1 MLFGNTVMFT
11 IGTKDTTITSFG
23 PQSGTTTGTL
33 MKNLSGINRN
43 RELLDETTDRT
54 SEIGRSNNVCHHNHS
69 LGCVAFC
76 CCQNA

>member
-54 SEIGRSNNVCHHNHS
+54 SEIGRSNNFCHHNHS
-69 LGCVAFC
+69 FGCPEC
-76 CCQNA
+76 L